1 MGTVRAVAK
10 MGYQGVEF
18 CSPYFAWTEQQA
30 KDVHKLLDEVGMKCF
45 STHND
50 MKSFD
55 PVNTQKA
62 IDLNSIIGS
71 KYIVMA
77 SPGIPKRSTGGR
89 RSTDKLNAGNDAF
102 KKSGINAGY
111 HNHQTE
117 FKPLEGKRP
126 IEVIAANT
134 AKDVML
140 QFDVGTCIEAGSDP
154 VSWINQNPGAS
165 VRCTARTIHRKLER
179 ATRSCSAK
187 ARRTG
192 RRFSKPPRI
201 RVASSTTS
209 SNRKAAP

>member
-1 MGTVRAVAK
+1 

-18 CSPYFAWTEQQA
+18 YSPYFAWTEQQA

-55 PVNTQKA
+55 AVNTQKA

-77 SPGIPKRSTGGR
+77 SAGNPKTLDGWK
-89 RSTDKLNAGNDAF
+89 TVADKLNAGNDAF
-102 KKSGINAGY
+102 KKSGMNAGY

-154 VSWINQNPGAS
+154 VAWINQNPGAS
-165 VRCTARTIHRKLER
+165 VRCTARTIHRRLER

-187 ARRTG
+187 APRTG
-192 RRFSKPPRI
+192 KISSKPPRR

-209 SNRKAAP
+209 SNRRAVP